1 MYPEGNQ
8 VIDAWGFIY
17 KASFVW
23 DKIKHNYGHYNSV
36 RHENLLVA
44 TRGSCLPD
52 RRELDD
58 SVVQLERGRHS
69 AKPSYFRDL
78 IDRMYVPPGHGV
90 DRIELFARGELPP
103 WWDSWGYEANH
114 STTNAK
120 TVKFLDERSA

>member
-1 MYPEGNQ
+1 MRRRNN
-8 VIDAWGFIY
+8 GFIY

-36 RHENLLVA
+36 RHEFLLVA

-78 IDRMYVPPGHGV
+78 IDRLYVPPDHGV
-90 DRIELFARGELPP
+90 DRIELFARGELPL
-103 WWDSWGYEANH
+103 WWDAWGYEARRA
-114 STTNAK
+114 S
-120 TVKFLDERSA
+120 